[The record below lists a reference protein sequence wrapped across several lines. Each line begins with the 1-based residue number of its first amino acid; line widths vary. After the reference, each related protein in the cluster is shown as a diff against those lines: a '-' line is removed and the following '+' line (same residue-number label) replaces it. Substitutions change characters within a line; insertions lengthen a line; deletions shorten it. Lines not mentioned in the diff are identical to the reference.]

1 MATTRLP
8 GQLIRSGSIPPAA
21 LGGGVISASAQLATS
36 LPTGTV
42 SSSTQIDYN
51 SITNKLSGVV
61 SSSAQVAPLL
71 PINTISGSTQFKTL
85 TDPFTGSFTGSFT
98 GDGTNLTGIAAT
110 LTFSGSTSGTDTLNL
125 KTEGLIFSGS
135 NGITATV
142 TNNTVTLTAPAGTV
156 SASSQ
161 VDYNNIQNKLSGVVS
176 SSAQVAP
183 LLPGGTVSSSAQV
196 DITATTGYSTFSSSL
211 ATVDAT
217 QQVSL
222 TALNTATSS
231 YAINSTI
238 QGQLAGVVSSSTQVK
253 PLLPGGTVT
262 SSAQYPGWITA
273 SSQVDYNS
281 ITNKLSG
288 VVSSSTQVPPL
299 LPGGTV
305 SSSAQVL
312 LNTVSGT
319 TFSNNAFYFP
329 TDLRVEG
336 NLTAQQIY
344 TEYVSSSVIYESGS
358 TKFGDTT
365 DDVMS
370 VTGSIRVLGGSI
382 SGSMTGMFSSSA
394 QVDYNSITNKLSGVV
409 SSSAQVAPLLPGG
422 TVSSSGQVDI
432 TATTGYSTFSS
443 SIATKNNVQDVSI
456 TALNTATSS
465 YAINSTLQSQLAGV
479 VSSSTQVKPL
489 LPGGTV
495 TSSAQYPGWVTSST
509 QVVWSSVNYNTGI
522 MSSSAQ
528 TVTNLIGQTV
538 TLSGS
543 QFASIVSGSGTAYRL
558 VVPVGTN
565 LYAT

>member
-1 MATTRLP
+1 MATTKLT
-8 GQLIRSGSIPPAA
+8 GVLIKTGSIPTTA

-42 SSSTQIDYN
+42 SSSAQVDYN

-61 SSSAQVAPLL
+61 SSSAQVTPLL

-183 LLPGGTVSSSAQV
+183 LLPGGTVSSS
-196 DITATTGYSTFSSSL
+196 G
-211 ATVDAT
+211 
-217 QQVSL
+217 
-222 TALNTATSS
+222 
-231 YAINSTI
+231 
-238 QGQLAGVVSSSTQVK
+238 
-253 PLLPGGTVT
+253 
-262 SSAQYPGWITA
+262 
-273 SSQVDYNS
+273 
-281 ITNKLSG
+281 
-288 VVSSSTQVPPL
+288 
-299 LPGGTV
+299 
-305 SSSAQVL
+305 QVL

-329 TDLRVEG
+329 QDLRVEG

-409 SSSAQVAPLLPGG
+409 SSSAQVQPLLPGG
-422 TVSSSGQVDI
+422 TVSSSGQ
-432 TATTGYSTFSS
+432 F
-443 SIATKNNVQDVSI
+443 
-456 TALNTATSS
+456 
-465 YAINSTLQSQLAGV
+465 
-479 VSSSTQVKPL
+479 
-489 LPGGTV
+489 
-495 TSSAQYPGWVTSST
+495 PGWVTSST
-509 QVVWSSVNYNTGI
+509 QVVYTSLQSIPGGI

>member
-1 MATTRLP
+1 MATTKLT
-8 GQLIRSGSIPPAA
+8 GTLIRSGSIPATA

-36 LPTGTV
+36 LPAGAV
-42 SSSTQIDYN
+42 SSSAQIDYN

-61 SSSAQVAPLL
+61 SSSAQVTPLL

-183 LLPGGTVSSSAQV
+183 LLPGSTVSSSGQV
-196 DITATTGYSTFSSSL
+196 DITATTNYSTFSSSL

-222 TALNTATSS
+222 TALNVATSS

-238 QGQLAGVVSSSTQVK
+238 QGQLAGVVSSSTQV
-253 PLLPGGTVT
+253 
-262 SSAQYPGWITA
+262 
-273 SSQVDYNS
+273 
-281 ITNKLSG
+281 
-288 VVSSSTQVPPL
+288 PPL

-305 SSSAQVL
+305 SSSGQVL

-382 SGSMTGMFSSSA
+382 SGSMTGMFSSST

-409 SSSAQVAPLLPGG
+409 SSSAQVQPLLPGG
-422 TVSSSGQVDI
+422 TVSSSGQ
-432 TATTGYSTFSS
+432 F
-443 SIATKNNVQDVSI
+443 
-456 TALNTATSS
+456 
-465 YAINSTLQSQLAGV
+465 
-479 VSSSTQVKPL
+479 
-489 LPGGTV
+489 
-495 TSSAQYPGWVTSST
+495 PGWVTSST

>member
-1 MATTRLP
+1 MATTKLT
-8 GQLIRSGSIPPAA
+8 GVLIKTGSIPTTA

-42 SSSTQIDYN
+42 SSSAQVDYN
-51 SITNKLSGVV
+51 SINNKLSGVV
-61 SSSAQVAPLL
+61 SSSAQVTPLL

-183 LLPGGTVSSSAQV
+183 LLPGSTVSSSAQV

-222 TALNTATSS
+222 IALNTATSS
-231 YAINSTI
+231 YAINSTL
-238 QGQLAGVVSSSTQVK
+238 QSQLAGVVSSSTQVK

-409 SSSAQVAPLLPGG
+409 SSSAQVQPLLPGG
-422 TVSSSGQVDI
+422 TVSSSGQ
-432 TATTGYSTFSS
+432 F
-443 SIATKNNVQDVSI
+443 
-456 TALNTATSS
+456 
-465 YAINSTLQSQLAGV
+465 
-479 VSSSTQVKPL
+479 
-489 LPGGTV
+489 
-495 TSSAQYPGWVTSST
+495 PGWVTSST
-509 QVVWSSVNYNTGI
+509 QVVYTSLQSIPGGI

>member
-1 MATTRLP
+1 MATTKLT
-8 GQLIRSGSIPPAA
+8 GILIKTGSIPTTA

-36 LPTGTV
+36 LPAGAV
-42 SSSTQIDYN
+42 SSSAQIDYN
-51 SITNKLSGVV
+51 SITNKLSEVV
-61 SSSAQVAPLL
+61 SSSAQVTPLL

-183 LLPGGTVSSSAQV
+183 LLPSGTVSSS
-196 DITATTGYSTFSSSL
+196 G
-211 ATVDAT
+211 
-217 QQVSL
+217 
-222 TALNTATSS
+222 
-231 YAINSTI
+231 
-238 QGQLAGVVSSSTQVK
+238 
-253 PLLPGGTVT
+253 
-262 SSAQYPGWITA
+262 
-273 SSQVDYNS
+273 
-281 ITNKLSG
+281 
-288 VVSSSTQVPPL
+288 
-299 LPGGTV
+299 
-305 SSSAQVL
+305 QVL

-382 SGSMTGMFSSSA
+382 SGSMTGMFSSST
-394 QVDYNSITNKLSGVV
+394 QIDYNSITNKLSGVV
-409 SSSAQVAPLLPGG
+409 
-422 TVSSSGQVDI
+422 
-432 TATTGYSTFSS
+432 
-443 SIATKNNVQDVSI
+443 
-456 TALNTATSS
+456 
-465 YAINSTLQSQLAGV
+465 
-479 VSSSTQVKPL
+479 
-489 LPGGTV
+489 
-495 TSSAQYPGWVTSST
+495 
-509 QVVWSSVNYNTGI
+509 
-522 MSSSAQ
+522 SSSAQ